1 MPATAGVEG
10 AGIVEKLGP
19 GTEGVARGDR
29 VAYVHVGS
37 GEHLLKM
44 PESLSITHKNINI
57 IPPLTHT
64 SRWTPLISR
73 HVIMISATYKHYIF
87 NLL

>member
-1 MPATAGVEG
+1 MVKNHVSGINYLDVYLRNGTFPLPMPATAGVEG

-37 GEHLLKM
+37 GEH
-44 PESLSITHKNINI
+44 
-57 IPPLTHT
+57 
-64 SRWTPLISR
+64 
-73 HVIMISATYKHYIF
+73 
-87 NLL
+87 